1 MKKVLPFVFLVCLVC
16 SEKHP
21 EESLKCFKVSATAYN
36 SLPYQTR
43 PGTPS
48 NIAAWGDTLGPGM
61 KTIAISRDLLDSGL
75 VRNARVLVEGFEGD
89 TFLVVDK
96 MHHRFRRRIDL
107 YMGVDVEMAMEFGF
121 QKRWICLIEDK
132 SVGNEN

>member
-1 MKKVLPFVFLVCLVC
+1 MKIPIPLLILLCFSC
-16 SEKHP
+16 SEDPP
-21 EESLKCFKVSATAYN
+21 EGSLKCFKVSATAYN

-43 PGTPS
+43 LGSPG
-48 NIAAWGDTLGPGM
+48 NIAAWGDTLKPGM

-75 VRNARVLVEGFEGD
+75 VHNARVLVEGFEGD
-89 TFLVVDK
+89 TFLVMDK
-96 MHHRFRRRIDL
+96 MHHRYRRRIDL
-107 YMGVDVEMAMEFGF
+107 YMGVDVEMAKEFGF

>member
-1 MKKVLPFVFLVCLVC
+1 MKKVLPFVFLVCLGC
-16 SEKHP
+16 NEKHP

-43 PGTPS
+43 PGTPG
-48 NIAAWGDTLGPGM
+48 NIAAWGDTLEPGM

-89 TFLVVDK
+89 TFLVMDK